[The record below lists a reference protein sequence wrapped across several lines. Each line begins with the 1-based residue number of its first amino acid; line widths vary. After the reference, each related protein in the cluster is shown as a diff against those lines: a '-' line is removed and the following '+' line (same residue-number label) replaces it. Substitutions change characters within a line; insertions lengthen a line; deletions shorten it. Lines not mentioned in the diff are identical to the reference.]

1 MKKNKT
7 FLSTIQNTSVTR
19 KWQLKFLQEFV
30 GREDIIQLLLVSGK
44 VSKVIALIQNLK
56 DSYNLDLH
64 KMMMLRGMS
73 WWELQWAALYL
84 VV

>member
-7 FLSTIQNTSVTR
+7 LLTTIQNTSVTR